1 MILLFVNLK
10 RWINCVGGDIEC
22 RKKLKMKSRPV
33 QEVRKIETLNG
44 DIDLLLPDEELRQ
57 NSK

>member
-1 MILLFVNLK
+1 
-10 RWINCVGGDIEC
+10 
-22 RKKLKMKSRPV
+22 MKSRPV